1 MKNFM
6 TLLIMVFCGMHSIL
20 AQTTYEIPHVPA
32 NLTAPSAS
40 QLTLPRV
47 SQSASVRQ
55 VIGITA
61 IEVNYH
67 RPGVYGRELLGG
79 ADAIIPKNQVWRA
92 GANEN
97 TTISFS
103 HPVYINDSELAAG
116 TYGLFMIPEKNEW
129 TIILSH
135 ANADWGSFF
144 YDEKND
150 ALRTKVT
157 VKKMDEFKNWLNY
170 SFENP
175 EFNKVQLKMVFGNI
189 ALQIPISVD
198 VDNIVVQSLES
209 ELRGASLANPV
220 AYNQAAQ
227 YCLTRDVSLDK
238 ALAWSQR
245 TTRNNREFTYLMTE
259 SGLLKK
265 LGKETEATALKEEAF
280 SIANAG
286 DLTTYGFEIMGPKFM
301 KNRPEAYEAF
311 NAALELNP
319 KRAFPLYAMGKFHE
333 TDPGRTKKD
342 IRTAIEYYNKA
353 RENTKV
359 EGIIRNMTQLI
370 ALLESEL

>member
-1 MKNFM
+1 MKNYP
-6 TLLIMVFCGMHSIL
+6 TVLLLVFCGIHSVL
-20 AQTTYEIPHVPA
+20 AQTNYEIPHVPA

-47 SQSASVRQ
+47 SQSASVKQ
-55 VIGITA
+55 VIGITE
-61 IEVNYH
+61 IELNYH
-67 RPGVYGRELLGG
+67 RPGIYGRELLGG

-103 HPVYINDSELAAG
+103 HAVKVNGNELAAG
-116 TYGLFMIPEKNEW
+116 TYGLFMIPEENEW
-129 TIILSH
+129 TIILSN

-157 VKKMDEFKNWLNY
+157 VQKLDEFKNWLSY
-170 SFENP
+170 SLENP
-175 EFNKVQLKMVFGNI
+175 EFDRVQLRMVFGDI
-189 ALQIPISVD
+189 ALQLPINVD
-198 VDNIVVQSLES
+198 VDKIVIQSLES
-209 ELRGASLANPV
+209 ELRGSSLANPV

-238 ALAWSQR
+238 GLAWSQR

-265 LGKETEATALKEEAF
+265 LGNEAEATELKEEAF

-286 DLTTYGFEIMGPKFM
+286 DLTTYGFEIMGPKFT
-301 KNRPEAYEAF
+301 KNRSEAHDAF
-311 NAALELNP
+311 KAALELNP
-319 KRAFPLYAMGKFHE
+319 NRAFPLFAMGKFHE
-333 TDPGRTKKD
+333 TDPSRTKKD
-342 IRTAIEYYNKA
+342 IKTAIEYYNKA
-353 RENTKV
+353 RENTKI